1 MEVYL
6 NPAKECN
13 IYKPHW
19 VFCED
24 CGRDVVW
31 DANLSQVCPK
41 CRRAT
46 AMG

>member
-1 MEVYL
+1 MWELKLELMGV
-6 NPAKECN
+6 
-13 IYKPHW
+13 KPHW
-19 VFCED
+19 VFCEE